1 MPLPISVPLAMSAIQ
16 ALLRFREQVDTILSL
31 NEAAAALPFA
41 LPAVPTDD
49 APHLQDMLG
58 FFKADQGQ
66 MILNLRGLEGDFAT
80 ASADPTSTSP
90 AVNGALGRLFPL
102 YYEAAGVQPTFLGP
116 VDPQASGKAIQ
127 GLSTPEMRLAYYAVQ
142 SQRLSHNTALA
153 RVLLVSADTLLA
165 FAGQNANLF
174 ITNPQTRSLVANLL
188 NEFAG
193 KRDFDDEG
201 IETIFKSL
209 LGSTVLAFANNP
221 GSLANKPALK
231 ALFAALGNVRDSLGN
246 DFVAKIISVDGFERL
261 IAAYATEVAKDPSFI
276 TQNDLAA
283 QVLTAT
289 LTEIGKNFPQ
299 IVDDP
304 KALLGVLEAG
314 LGAAAA
320 NVSGILQR
328 ELGGTPLLAAV
339 LSGVLKQVAALGQ
352 SNQLFA
358 QIANGQIIPDI
369 YKTALLAIAANPIKF
384 ANQTDAEKFISDLI
398 AGLANALSQQ
408 ALSKLFTADTLRVI
422 ASKSL
427 SVLAADPQFLA
438 GNNQFATKL
447 LAAVFQA
454 SATAVADGLTRA
466 DLMDIAEAAIRA
478 AANNVALLN
487 LNDRLAAAIVSIGD
501 GIAAA
506 GLQQLANAQGR
517 KALLLAALRAVAAN
531 PAVWGQLQGV
541 NLIQPLTQ
549 AILQGLATDPTH
561 LLSGPVLVDAVSRI
575 LLAAVRRGQQ
585 LIDQK
590 VKPDDLKKLL
600 TLALDQASKQIG
612 QKIDGE
618 NLPAFLERV
627 VATFLT
633 TPFALTD
640 ALAQDFTQLIGTAL
654 AGLDGPSHP

>member
-1 MPLPISVPLAMSAIQ
+1 
-16 ALLRFREQVDTILSL
+16 
-31 NEAAAALPFA
+31 
-41 LPAVPTDD
+41 
-49 APHLQDMLG
+49 
-58 FFKADQGQ
+58 
-66 MILNLRGLEGDFAT
+66 
-80 ASADPTSTSP
+80 
-90 AVNGALGRLFPL
+90 
-102 YYEAAGVQPTFLGP
+102 
-116 VDPQASGKAIQ
+116 
-127 GLSTPEMRLAYYAVQ
+127 LSTPELRLAYYAVQ
-142 SQRLSHNTALA
+142 SQRLSRNPALV

-174 ITNPQTRSLVANLL
+174 IANPQTRSLVANLL
-188 NEFAG
+188 DEFAG

-201 IETIFKSL
+201 VEAIFKSL

-246 DFVAKIISVDGFERL
+246 DFVARIISVDGFERL
-261 IAAYATEVAKDPSFI
+261 VAAYATEVAKDPSFI
-276 TQNDLAA
+276 TENDLAA

-304 KALLGVLEAG
+304 RALLGALEAG

-320 NVSGILQR
+320 NVSGVLQR

-352 SNQLFA
+352 TNQLFA
-358 QIANGQIIPDI
+358 QIASGQIIPDI
-369 YKTALLAIAANPIKF
+369 YKTALLAVAANPIKF
-384 ANQTDAEKFISDLI
+384 ANQSDVEKFISDLI

-408 ALSKLFTADTLRVI
+408 ELSKLFTADTLKVI
-422 ASKSL
+422 ASESL
-427 SVLAADPQFLA
+427 SVLAADPQFIA
-438 GNNQFATKL
+438 GNNQFATNL
-447 LAAVFQA
+447 LAAVFKA
-454 SATAVADGLTRA
+454 SATAVADGLTRD
-466 DLMDIAEAAIRA
+466 DLIEIAQAAIQA
-478 AANNVALLN
+478 SASNVALLN
-487 LNDRLAAAIVSIGD
+487 LNDRLAAVIVSIGEA
-501 GIAAA
+501 IAAA

-517 KALLLAALRAVAAN
+517 KAILLAALRAVAAN
-531 PAVWGQLQGV
+531 PAVWGQLQAAS
-541 NLIQPLTQ
+541 LIQPLTQ

-585 LIDQK
+585 IIDQK

-600 TLALDQASKQIG
+600 TLALGQASEQIG

-627 VATFLT
+627 VAIFLT
-633 TPFALTD
+633 SPFALTD
-640 ALAQDFTQLIGTAL
+640 ALAPDFKQLSESAL
-654 AGLDGPSHP
+654 AGL

>member
-31 NEAAAALPFA
+31 NEAAAPLPFA
-41 LPAVPTDD
+41 LPAAPTDD
-49 APHLQDMLG
+49 APHLQDMLD

-66 MILNLRGLEGDFAT
+66 MILSLRGLEDDFALVL
-80 ASADPTSTSP
+80 ADPTSISP

-142 SQRLSHNTALA
+142 SQRLSRNPALV
-153 RVLLVSADTLLA
+153 RVLLVTADTLLE

-174 ITNPQTRSLVANLL
+174 IANPQTRSLVANLL
-188 NEFAG
+188 DEFAG

-201 IETIFKSL
+201 VEEIFKSL

-246 DFVAKIISVDGFERL
+246 DFVARIISVDGFERL

-276 TQNDLAA
+276 TNNDLAA

-289 LTEIGKNFPQ
+289 LTQIGKNFPQ
-299 IVDDP
+299 IVNDP
-304 KALLGVLEAG
+304 KALLGVLEVG

-320 NVSGILQR
+320 NVSGILQSS
-328 ELGGTPLLAAV
+328 LGGTPLLAAV
-339 LSGVLKQVAALGQ
+339 LSGVLKQVGALGQ

-358 QIANGQIIPDI
+358 QIANGKIIPDI
-369 YKTALLAIAANPIKF
+369 YKTTLLAIAANPIKF
-384 ANQTDAEKFISDLI
+384 ANQSDVEKFISDLI

-408 ALSKLFTADTLRVI
+408 ELSKLFTTDTLKVI
-422 ASKSL
+422 ASESL
-427 SVLAADPQFLA
+427 SVLAADPQFIA
-438 GNNQFATKL
+438 GNNQFATQL
-447 LAAVFQA
+447 LAAVFKA
-454 SATAVADGLTRA
+454 SATAVADGLTRD
-466 DLMDIAEAAIRA
+466 DLIDIAEAAIRA
-478 AANNVALLN
+478 AASNVALLN
-487 LNDRLAAAIVSIGD
+487 LNVQLAAVIVSIGNA
-501 GIAAA
+501 IAAS

-517 KALLLAALRAVAAN
+517 KALLLAALQAVAAN
-531 PAVWGQLQGV
+531 PAVWGQLQGK

-575 LLAAVRRGQQ
+575 LLAAMRRGQQ
-585 LIDQK
+585 LIDQN

-600 TLALDQASKQIG
+600 TMALDQASKEIG
-612 QKIDGE
+612 QNIDGE
-618 NLPAFLERV
+618 NLPAYLERV
-627 VATFLT
+627 VAIFITS
-633 TPFALTD
+633 PFALTD
-640 ALAQDFTQLIGTAL
+640 ALAPDFKQLIGTAL
-654 AGLDGPSHP
+654 AGL

>member
-31 NEAAAALPFA
+31 NEAAAPLPFA

-49 APHLQDMLG
+49 APHLQDMLD

-66 MILNLRGLEGDFAT
+66 MILHLRGLEGDFAVVLPN
-80 ASADPTSTSP
+80 PTSISP

-102 YYEAAGVQPTFLGP
+102 YYEAAGVQPKFLGP

-127 GLSTPEMRLAYYAVQ
+127 GSSTPELRLAYYAVQ
-142 SQRLSHNTALA
+142 SQRLSRNTALV
-153 RVLLVSADTLLA
+153 RVLLVTTDTLLE

-174 ITNPQTRSLVANLL
+174 ISNPQTRSLVANLL
-188 NEFAG
+188 DEFAG

-201 IETIFKSL
+201 VETIFKSL

-221 GSLANKPALK
+221 GNLANKPALK
-231 ALFAALGNVRDSLGN
+231 ALFAALGSVRDSLGN
-246 DFVAKIISVDGFERL
+246 DFVARIVSVDGFERL

-276 TQNDLAA
+276 TKNDLAA

-289 LTEIGKNFPQ
+289 LTQIGKNFPQ
-299 IVDDP
+299 IVNDP
-304 KALLGVLEAG
+304 KALLGVLEVG

-320 NVSGILQR
+320 NVAGILQR
-328 ELGGTPLLAAV
+328 EMGGTPLLAAV
-339 LSGVLKQVAALGQ
+339 LSGVLKQVGALGQ

-369 YKTALLAIAANPIKF
+369 YKTTLLAIAANPIKF
-384 ANQTDAEKFISDLI
+384 ANQNDVEKFVSDLI
-398 AGLANALSQQ
+398 SGLANALSQQ
-408 ALSKLFTADTLRVI
+408 ELSKLFTTDTLKVI
-422 ASKSL
+422 ASESL
-427 SVLAADPQFLA
+427 SVLAADPQFIA

-447 LAAVFQA
+447 LAAVFKA
-454 SATAVADGLTRA
+454 SATAVGNGLTTA
-466 DLMDIAEAAIRA
+466 DLIDIAAAAIQA
-478 AANNVALLN
+478 ASNNVALLN
-487 LNDRLAAAIVSIGD
+487 LNDQLAAVIGSIGNA
-501 GIAAA
+501 IAAS

-517 KALLLAALRAVAAN
+517 KALLLAVLQAVAAN
-531 PAVWGQLQGV
+531 PTVWGQLQGKS
-541 NLIQPLTQ
+541 LIQPLAQ

-575 LLAAVRRGQQ
+575 LLAAMRRGQQ
-585 LIDQK
+585 LVDQK
-590 VKPDDLKKLL
+590 VKPDELKKLL
-600 TLALDQASKQIG
+600 TMALDQASKQIG

-627 VATFLT
+627 VAIFLT
-633 TPFALTD
+633 APFVLTD
-640 ALAQDFTQLIGTAL
+640 ALAPDFNQLMDTAL
-654 AGLDGPSHP
+654 AGLDGQA